1 MGHSASIIL
10 RMSFFFLTFAVNDCI
25 TNPKQTSDAST
36 MYLIPIAWI
45 YVTLMM
51 AVAEATNTNGSLLG
65 ALVTFVLYGLLP
77 VGLVLY
83 FMATPARRRARQAA
97 EALEAHK
104 ARSPAALVPDT
115 EPGLLPHLN
124 PPDEGRLASAD
135 PVSSVRK
142 VP

>member
-1 MGHSASIIL
+1 M
-10 RMSFFFLTFAVNDCI
+10 
-25 TNPKQTSDAST
+25 NPKQTSNVTT

-51 AVAEATNTNGSLLG
+51 AVAEATNTNGTLLG

-97 EALEAHK
+97 EALEAQK
-104 ARSPAALVPDT
+104 AGAPAEFAPAI
-115 EPGLLPHLN
+115 EPAPLPHSN
-124 PPDEGRLASAD
+124 QPDEGSLASAD
-135 PVSSVRK
+135 PVASVRK

>member
-1 MGHSASIIL
+1 VP
-10 RMSFFFLTFAVNDCI
+10 FFFLTFTVNYGEK
-25 TNPKQTSDAST
+25 TPKQTSNVTT

-51 AVAEATNTNGSLLG
+51 AVAEATNTNGSMLG

-83 FMATPARRRARQAA
+83 FMATPARRRAREAA
-97 EALEAHK
+97 EALEAQNVPT
-104 ARSPAALVPDT
+104 PAPADAD
-115 EPGLLPHLN
+115 PGAGPAPLESSC
-124 PPDEGRLASAD
+124 PPDERGLAPAD
-135 PVSSVRK
+135 AVAPVRK